1 MGTYEFLEHTA
12 DEKFHVVAKD
22 LNDAFATSVKA
33 FYEIMLGKQTV
44 AKKHTQEIILSAPK
58 LMSLLYDFL
67 NELVFYF
74 DDVGLILQHV
84 DELEIN
90 KGDEGYSLRAILSGD
105 KQYDYDLVTEIKN
118 MTYSDMEIKQCPAS
132 SDQDSGNVELTV
144 VVDI

>member
-12 DEKFHVVAKD
+12 DEKFHVVATD
-22 LNDAFATSVKA
+22 LNDAFATAVTA
-33 FYEIMLGKQTV
+33 FYEIMLGKQKV
-44 AKKHTQEIILSAPK
+44 AKKYTQEIILSAPK

-74 DDVGLILQHV
+74 DDVGLILQYV

-90 KGDEGYSLRAILSGD
+90 KSEEGYFLRAILSGD

-118 MTYSDMEIKQCPAS
+118 MTYSDMEIVQHPEN
-132 SDQDSGNVELTV
+132 DEGNSGKVELTV